1 MELRAKV
8 NTLEVTN
15 LLKGISRKQTKAIKT
30 ALNRVSNMAIL
41 MITKRT
47 QSGKK
52 PDGGSF
58 IGYTKKSKQIRE
70 DKGRQTAFVDLTDT
84 GKMFRSLDFRQK
96 GFKNTLLFTNKER
109 EKIAFRHD
117 VLGVGKRKTI
127 RPFFSIGNKE
137 EDTLRQEFS
146 RFYFSQLRI

>member
-1 MELRAKV
+1 MDLKVNV
-8 NTLEVTN
+8 NTLSVSN
-15 LLKGISRKQTKAIKT
+15 MLKGISRKQTKAIRT
-30 ALNRVSNMAIL
+30 SLNRVSNMAVL

-47 QSGKK
+47 QSGKL

-58 IGYTKKSKQIRE
+58 IPYSQNTIKLRKE
-70 DKGRQTAFVDLTDT
+70 KGRQTGHVDLTDT

-117 VLGVGKRKTI
+117 VLGVGKKKTK
-127 RPFFSIGNKE
+127 RPFFAIGDKE
-137 EDTLRQEFS
+137 VDKLKAEFAK
-146 RFYFSQLRI
+146 FYFSQLKI

>member
-1 MELRAKV
+1 MDLKVNV
-8 NTLEVTN
+8 NTLSVSN
-15 LLKGISRKQTKAIKT
+15 MLKGISRKQNKAIRT
-30 ALNRVSNMAIL
+30 SLNRVSNMAVL

-47 QSGKK
+47 QSGKL

-58 IGYTKKSKQIRE
+58 IAYTKNTVKLRKE
-70 DKGRQTAFVDLTDT
+70 KGRQTGHVDLTDT

-117 VLGVGKRKTI
+117 VLGVGKRKTK
-127 RPFFSIGNKE
+127 RPFFAIGDKE
-137 EDTLRQEFS
+137 VDKLKSEFAQ
-146 RFYFSQLRI
+146 FYFSQLRI